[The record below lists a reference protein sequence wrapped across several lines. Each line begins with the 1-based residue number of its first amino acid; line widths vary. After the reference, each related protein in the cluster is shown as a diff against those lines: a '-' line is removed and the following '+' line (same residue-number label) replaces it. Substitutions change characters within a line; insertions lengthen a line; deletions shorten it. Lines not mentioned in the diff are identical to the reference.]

1 MAQNQLNS
9 SPKVY
14 ARVGGIAYLVI
25 IIAGIFG
32 EMVVRKTII
41 VAGDASATT
50 ANILAHSQL
59 WRAGIAGDLL
69 MHVCDVIVM
78 VCLYVLLKPVNK
90 NLALLAILFNLVQ
103 TSVLVAN
110 KMNLLMPLFLSEDVN
125 YLKALDPHQLQAMS
139 YLSVKAHSYGF
150 GIGLIF
156 FGFTCLSYGYLIF
169 KSGFFPKLFGVLMAI
184 AGLCY
189 LLNSFTLILAPKL
202 SNFMMLVPAFIGEFS
217 FCLWLII
224 AGVNVS
230 KWRERKNMYLIN
242 Q

>member
-1 MAQNQLNS
+1 MAHNQLNS
-9 SPKVY
+9 SPRVY
-14 ARVGGIAYLVI
+14 ARVGGIAYLLI

-41 VAGDASATT
+41 VTGDAAATT
-50 ANILAHSQL
+50 VNMLAHSQL

-69 MHVCDVIVM
+69 MHICDVIVM

-90 NLALLAILFNLVQ
+90 NIALLAILLNLVQ

-125 YLKALDPHQLQAMS
+125 YLKALDPHQVQAMS
-139 YLSVKAHSYGF
+139 YLSIKTHAYGF

-156 FGFTCLSYGYLIF
+156 FGFTCLALGYLIF
-169 KSGFFPKLFGVLMAI
+169 KSGFFPKLLGIMMAI

-189 LLNSFTLILAPKL
+189 LLNSFAMILAPKL
-202 SNFMMLVPAFIGEFS
+202 SNFMMLAPAFIGEFS

-224 AGVNVS
+224 VGVNVS
-230 KWRERKNMYLIN
+230 KWREKEKISI
-242 Q
+242 

>member
-1 MAQNQLNS
+1 MAQNHLNS
-9 SPKVY
+9 SPQVY
-14 ARVGGIAYLVI
+14 ARIGGIAYLFI

-50 ANILAHSQL
+50 VNILAHSQL

-169 KSGFFPKLFGVLMAI
+169 KSGFFPKLFGILMAI